1 MSGLPVSSIPQ
12 CHENRHD
19 GAWLEVLQVT
29 GRLEPSSIE
38 AHQAVKMICNV
49 RSLKLRIKSRS
60 FLEEILTS
68 SNEVFKDSVSDKA
81 VELRMLGILTGETA
95 ENNDIVKQTLGY
107 LILTLQLR
115 GK

>member
-1 MSGLPVSSIPQ
+1 MMSGLPVSSIPQ

-68 SNEVFKDSVSDKA
+68 SNEVFKDFESDMA
-81 VELRMLGILTGETA
+81 VGIRQLGNPIRKIAKSNHTANRLRVLT
-95 ENNDIVKQTLGY
+95 Y
-107 LILTLQLR
+107 
-115 GK
+115 